1 MWPVPVPSSCSLS
14 SVLAPRPEHRS
25 VLEPCPGESCPML
38 SPGVVPSRA
47 SGTPVRH
54 AMDAAKDAAEDA
66 EHRAGLLRQGPAGAQ
81 QSTWLR

>member
-1 MWPVPVPSSCSLS
+1 MWPVPVPSSRSLS

-38 SPGVVPSRA
+38 SPGVVPSPA
-47 SGTPVRH
+47 SGTPVCH
-54 AMDAAKDAAEDA
+54 AMDA

-81 QSTWLR
+81 QSAWLR